1 MCLIGVPE
9 EKKRDN
15 KVWEVSEETIT
26 ATITKVH

>member
-1 MCLIGVPE
+1 MGLIRVPE

-15 KVWEVSEETIT
+15 KVWEVSEEPIT